1 MFLAIA
7 WFAVLTLLSAW
18 STCVWLLHSV
28 TVWSM
33 TGAGSLAAQ
42 SKQIDSLALPSWIG
56 VWVPPDMMLAL
67 KASVSTLLPVVES
80 ALGALPAATTWLTPL
95 AWTLWGIGALLLV
108 AVGAVM
114 HVALSMMR
122 KRATR

>member
-7 WFAVLTLLSAW
+7 WFVVLALLAAW
-18 STCVWLLHSV
+18 STCVWLLHSI

-67 KASVSTLLPVVES
+67 KASVSTLLPLVES
-80 ALGALPAATTWLTPL
+80 AMGALPAATAWLTPL
-95 AWTLWGIGALLLV
+95 AWISWGIGALLLM

-114 HVALSMMR
+114 HVVMSIVR
-122 KRATR
+122 KRAPR